1 MESSGNPVANP
12 IPAVIAQNRYTED
25 PALRALLDRH
35 VCPPARAAAEPWLTD
50 MGALSAGPI
59 NDLAFQADAHP
70 PPLERYDARGQRDDR
85 IVYHPAHLELERL
98 SFGRGIIG
106 HFYDPANRAALS
118 SHLWQVKF
126 AMCYLFAQAEQGVY
140 CPIAMTDA
148 AAHLVR
154 LHASPELRDRY
165 LPLLTSCDE
174 RDWAQGAMF
183 LTEREGGSDVG
194 ANTTVARADGNLW
207 RLTGDKWFCSN
218 VGAEVMM
225 VLARAGEAKAL
236 ALDGAGGEGTRGLGL
251 FLVPRTIDGLPNS
264 MRIKRLKNKLGTRS
278 IPTGEVSFREAVGYA
293 LGPVERGFH
302 TMTDMLNVCRMHN
315 ATASLALTRR
325 VLWEAATYLRGRR
338 TFGNSA
344 DSYGLVQDTLCGLF
358 AELEGGLEALFS
370 VARDFA
376 DVQADPNADAETR
389 GCLRLLTPMLKLQ
402 TARLA
407 VRAASEAV
415 ELIGGNGY
423 IEECVT
429 ARFLRDAQV
438 LPVWE
443 GTTNI
448 LYLDALRWIVKEQ
461 AHHAVCRRIERLGGD
476 VTALRDHMDAI
487 GMLPPH
493 EQPVRAKRL
502 CDALWRTYLVTRLEA
517 VPSLRLA
524 AVAARLAGRPALPLR
539 EEYDA
544 VVRGGIG

>member
-1 MESSGNPVANP
+1 MVSSGNPVASP
-12 IPAVIAQNRYTED
+12 IPAVIAQNRYIED
-25 PALRALLDRH
+25 PALHALLDRH

-50 MGALSAGPI
+50 MGGLSAGPI

-70 PPLERYDARGQRDDR
+70 PTLERYDARGQRDDR

-98 SFGRGIIG
+98 SFGRGIVG
-106 HFYDPANRAALS
+106 HFYDPANRVTLS

-148 AAHLVR
+148 AAHLVE
-154 LHASPELRDRY
+154 LHATSEFGNSELRDRY
-165 LPLLTSCDE
+165 LPRLTSCDE
-174 RDWAQGAMF
+174 KHWAQGAMF

-194 ANTTVARADGNLW
+194 ANTTVARPDGDAW
-207 RLTGDKWFCSN
+207 RISGDKWFCSN

-225 VLARAGEAKAL
+225 VLARAG
-236 ALDGAGGEGTRGLGL
+236 GEGTRGLGL
-251 FLVPRTIDGLPNS
+251 FLVPRTMDGAPNS
-264 MRIKRLKNKLGTRS
+264 VRIKRLKNKLGTRS

-338 TFGNSA
+338 AFGNSA

-376 DVQADPNADAETR
+376 DAANGDAEAR
-389 GCLRLLTPMLKLQ
+389 GCLRLLTPLLKLQ

-407 VRAASEAV
+407 VRAASEAL

-429 ARFLRDAQV
+429 ARFFRDAQV

-448 LYLDALRWIVKEQ
+448 LYLDALRWIAKEQ
-461 AHHAVCRRIERLGGD
+461 AHHAVCARIERLGG
-476 VTALRDHMDAI
+476 VATAPRMHMDSI
-487 GMLPPH
+487 GMLPAH
-493 EQPVRAKRL
+493 EQPVMAKRL
-502 CDALWRTYLVTRLEA
+502 CDALWRAYLVTRLQA
-517 VPSLRLA
+517 TTSPRLA

-539 EEYDA
+539 EEYDL

>member
-1 MESSGNPVANP
+1 MASSENPVANP
-12 IPAVIAQNRYTED
+12 IPAVVAQNRYIED
-25 PALRALLDRH
+25 PALHALLDRH

-70 PPLERYDARGQRDDR
+70 PVLERYDARGQRIDR
-85 IVYHPAHLELERL
+85 LVYHPAHSELERL
-98 SFGRGIIG
+98 SFGRGIVG
-106 HFYDPANRAALS
+106 RFYDPANRAALS
-118 SHLWQVKF
+118 SHVWQAKF

-148 AAHLVR
+148 AAHLVE
-154 LHASPELRDRY
+154 LHASQELRERY
-165 LPLLTSCDE
+165 LPRLTSTDE
-174 RDWAQGAMF
+174 RTWAQGAMF

-194 ANTTVARADGNLW
+194 ANTTVARLAGHEW
-207 RLTGDKWFCSN
+207 RITGEKWFCSN
-218 VGAEVMM
+218 AGAEVMM
-225 VLARAGEAKAL
+225 VLARAGESGGGRR
-236 ALDGAGGEGTRGLGL
+236 LDGAGGEGTRGLGL
-251 FLVPRTIDGLPNS
+251 FLVPRTLDGSPNS
-264 MRIKRLKNKLGTRS
+264 MYIRRLKNKLGTRS
-278 IPTGEVSFREAVGYA
+278 IPTGEVSFRDAVGYA

-315 ATASLALTRR
+315 ATASLGLTRR

-338 TFGNSA
+338 AFGNSA
-344 DSYGLVQDTLCGLF
+344 DSYGLVQDALCRLF

-376 DVQADPNADAETR
+376 EPNADAETR
-389 GCLRLLTPMLKLQ
+389 GCLRLMTPLLKLQ

-429 ARFLRDAQV
+429 ARFFRDAQV

-461 AHHAVCRRIERLGGD
+461 AHHAVCGRIERLGGD
-476 VTALRDHMDAI
+476 ATALRKDMD
-487 GMLPPH
+487 GLGTLPPH
-493 EQPVRAKRL
+493 EQPVIAKRL
-502 CDALWRTYLVTRLEA
+502 CDGLWQTYLVTRLQA
-517 VPSLRLA
+517 ALSPRLS
-524 AVAARLAGRPALPLR
+524 AVAARLAGKPAMPLR
-539 EEYDA
+539 QEYD
-544 VVRGGIG
+544 VIVRGVIGQ